1 MANPLMGMMGS
12 GSVPSVMRGV
22 AGVNPGVNKEAMQSI
37 RRMMEMYKAAKN
49 PQAVLQQM
57 AQQNPMINGLMQ
69 IGSQN
74 GGLQNA
80 FYTMCKE
87 QGVNP
92 DDILNELKG

>member
-12 GSVPSVMRGV
+12 GAVAPAVPGIPR
-22 AGVNPGVNKEAMQSI
+22 VNKENMQSI
-37 RRMMEMYKAAKN
+37 RRMMQMYNSAKN
-49 PQAVLQQM
+49 PQTVLQQM

-69 IGSQN
+69 IGNQN

-87 QGVNP
+87 QGVDPNA
-92 DDILNELKG
+92 ILNELKG

>member
-1 MANPLMGMMGS
+1 MANPLMGMMG
-12 GSVPSVMRGV
+12 GGAFAP
-22 AGVNPGVNKEAMQSI
+22 ATPGMPKVNKEAMQSI
-37 RRMMEMYKAAKN
+37 RRMMEMYRSAKN

-57 AQQNPMINGLMQ
+57 AKQNPMINGLMQ

-87 QGVNP
+87 QGVDPNA
-92 DDILNELKG
+92 ILNELKG

>member
-1 MANPLMGMMGS
+1 MANPLMGMMGGGLAAS
-12 GSVPSVMRGV
+12 P
-22 AGVNPGVNKEAMQSI
+22 AIPGTPNANKEAMQSI
-37 RRMMEMYKAAKN
+37 KRMMNMYRTAKN
-49 PQAVLQQM
+49 PQAALQQM

-87 QGVNP
+87 QGVDPNV
-92 DDILNELKG
+92 ILNELKG